1 MWRMCVRGTV
11 RVSSQGIMPI
21 HAMHWWIVKI
31 LDLAFLQLKNLSHQF
46 FNSSAV
52 KANLKPVQFRENKV
66 GYSWLEKSND
76 GIL

>member
-1 MWRMCVRGTV
+1 MN
-11 RVSSQGIMPI
+11 
-21 HAMHWWIVKI
+21 WWIAKI
-31 LDLAFLQLKNLSHQF
+31 LDLAFLLVKNLLHKF

-52 KANLKPVQFRENKV
+52 KANLDPVQSESKV